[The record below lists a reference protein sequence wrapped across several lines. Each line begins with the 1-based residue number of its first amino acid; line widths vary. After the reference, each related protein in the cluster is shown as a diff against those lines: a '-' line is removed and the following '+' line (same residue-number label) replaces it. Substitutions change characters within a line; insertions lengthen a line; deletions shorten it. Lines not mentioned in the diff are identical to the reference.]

1 MKASRQDTNPSAVL
15 VAPHS
20 SLSTKLKEHPRLLS
34 VYVSM
39 QLWSWEEFSDPAI
52 PNLPVPI
59 SVNKARQHC
68 YTQHWKEEWSWYC
81 TMPILTDNINLHR
94 DQITGGGGLL
104 ELVTGYTANAIL
116 LCLIIYL
123 KCACCLFIDQVPP
136 RRSLKIYGALG
147 WHATKQHKSQESWG

>member
-94 DQITGGGGLL
+94 DQITGGGGPSWTRHGLHCQCNFTVFNNLL
-104 ELVTGYTANAIL
+104 KMCMLLVY
-116 LCLIIYL
+116 
-123 KCACCLFIDQVPP
+123 
-136 RRSLKIYGALG
+136 RSGSTQKKFKNIWSLRMICN
-147 WHATKQHKSQESWG
+147 

>member
-94 DQITGGGGLL
+94 DQITGGGGPSWTRHGLHCQCNFTVFNNLL
-104 ELVTGYTANAIL
+104 KMCMLLVY
-116 LCLIIYL
+116 
-123 KCACCLFIDQVPP
+123 
-136 RRSLKIYGALG
+136 RSGSTQKKFKNIWSLRM
-147 WHATKQHKSQESWG
+147 TCN